1 MTGAGNI
8 AKRTLTAAE
17 RARLAQMVRV
27 NQAGELGA
35 NQIYRGQHFVLSR
48 TDPSVKKTIEHMWS
62 QEVRHLETFD
72 KLISRH
78 QVRPTAMRPLWEAG
92 AFAMGAGTALLGTK
106 AAMACTEAVETVI
119 GTHYND
125 QLRELR
131 AMAQARGIDPAV
143 PAVAVAAQTGETSK
157 PDPSVR
163 IEEALGPEVG
173 AFARTVREFRDDEL
187 EHLDEAVGNWDAKG
201 APAYPVLTQ
210 VIKGICRVAIKI
222 SERV

>member
-1 MTGAGNI
+1 MGNT

-17 RARLAQMVRV
+17 RTRLSQMVRV

-35 NQIYRGQHFVLSR
+35 NQIYRGQHFILSQ
-48 TDPSVKKTIEHMWS
+48 TDPGVKKTIEHMWS
-62 QEVRHLETFD
+62 QEVRHLDTFD

-92 AFAMGAGTALLGTK
+92 AFIMGAGTALLGTK

-131 AMAQARGIDPAV
+131 AMAQARGIDPAA
-143 PAVAVAAQTGETSK
+143 PAISSTAAGAGQATQ
-157 PDPSVR
+157 DPSIR
-163 IEEALGPEVG
+163 IEEALGSEVG

-210 VIKGICRVAIKI
+210 VIKGICRAAIKI